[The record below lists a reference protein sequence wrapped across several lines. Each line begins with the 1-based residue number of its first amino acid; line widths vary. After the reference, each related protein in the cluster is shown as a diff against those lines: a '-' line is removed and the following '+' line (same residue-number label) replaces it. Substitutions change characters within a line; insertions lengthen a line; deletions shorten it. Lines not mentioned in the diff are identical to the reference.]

1 MRSTSR
7 GIALVAVAVVAASAI
22 ACGPG
27 GSASQPAPIPAAAG
41 NEFPMTVIAQDI
53 WFDPTLLRAPAGR
66 ALAITMENRD
76 AGVPHDIA
84 LMADP
89 QFATKLGAST
99 IVTGPAAAVLRVPG
113 LVPGNYRLLCEV
125 HPMMTV
131 DLEIRG

>member
-7 GIALVAVAVVAASAI
+7 GIALAVIAGLVL

-27 GSASQPAPIPAAAG
+27 GSASEPAPVPAAAG
-41 NEFPMTVIAQDI
+41 NEFALTVRAQDL

-66 ALAITMENRD
+66 ALAITLENRD
-76 AGVPHDIA
+76 LDVPHDIA

-89 QFATKLGAST
+89 MFATKLGASE
-99 IVTGPAAAVLRVPG
+99 IVAGPAAAVLRVPG

-125 HPMMTV
+125 HPTMTV